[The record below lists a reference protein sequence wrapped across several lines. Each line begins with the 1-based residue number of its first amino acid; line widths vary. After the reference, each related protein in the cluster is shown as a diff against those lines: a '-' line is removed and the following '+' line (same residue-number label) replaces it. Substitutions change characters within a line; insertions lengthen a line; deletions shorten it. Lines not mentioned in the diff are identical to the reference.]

1 MRLADRITRPH
12 LPRRTVRLRLTLV
25 YGSMFLACGIALLAV
40 TYVLVAHAT
49 DTGVYRNGNT
59 TVVVGH
65 HGSEPTPSTS
75 TASTQ
80 SNTEETG
87 SPSVPQVSPALAE

>member
-25 YGSMFLACGIALLAV
+25 YGAMFLACGIALLAV

-59 TVVVGH
+59 IFVVGQQ
-65 HGSEPTPSTS
+65 GSGPTPSPS
-75 TASTQ
+75 TPSTQ
-80 SNTEETG
+80 SNTEGT
-87 SPSVPQVSPALAE
+87 SCCCSPASRWPS